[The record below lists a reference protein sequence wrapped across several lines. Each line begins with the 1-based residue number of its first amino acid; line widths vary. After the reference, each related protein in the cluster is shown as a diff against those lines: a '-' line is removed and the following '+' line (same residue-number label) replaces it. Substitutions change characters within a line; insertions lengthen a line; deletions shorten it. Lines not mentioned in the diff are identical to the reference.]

1 MKMHLK
7 VKPKAVQDEG
17 FNIIKKS
24 EVETLEKEFVWVNR
38 NIALPSSCL
47 VMYVFQLLLTKWEG
61 KNKVKTQVSTFLFD
75 ICKHKKMVT
84 FMQWNQSITSNFN

>member
-24 EVETLEKEFVWVNR
+24 EVETLEKEFV
-38 NIALPSSCL
+38 
-47 VMYVFQLLLTKWEG
+47 
-61 KNKVKTQVSTFLFD
+61 
-75 ICKHKKMVT
+75 
-84 FMQWNQSITSNFN
+84 